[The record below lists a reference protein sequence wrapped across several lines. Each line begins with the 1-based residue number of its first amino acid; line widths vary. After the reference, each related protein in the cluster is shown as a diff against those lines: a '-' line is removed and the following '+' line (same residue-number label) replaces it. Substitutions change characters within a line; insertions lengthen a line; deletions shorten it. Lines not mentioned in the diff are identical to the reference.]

1 MRFLQRHDKT
11 ALIWR
16 NETVSYDQL
25 LSRIGAFAQE
35 FSVETGDRV
44 VIFSENRLEW
54 MYAFYAVWQR
64 GGIPVPVDAMSAADE
79 VAHILRDAKPTMALF
94 SEDTR
99 AVFEEAMAQVET
111 KPAACTL
118 SELADKAKGNEIA
131 PEPMPE
137 ADPDR
142 TAVIIYTSGTTGSP
156 KGVML
161 SFGNLESNVRSV
173 SVDVPIFQASDR
185 VLVLLPLHH
194 ILPLQGTMLMPLSLG
209 ATSIFSPS
217 IASEDIIATLQ
228 KHGITLI
235 IGVPRLF
242 TLIRNGIKGKI
253 NQSRIAK
260 LLFATAEKVN
270 SLKFSRLL
278 FGSVQRKFGGHVRY
292 MPCGGAAIDED
303 VIRDFRT
310 LGFEILCGYGMSET
324 APMISF
330 TRPNSHR
337 AHSAGQIM
345 PANEVRIVDGEITMR
360 GANMMQGYFQ
370 RPEET
375 AETIRDGWLHTGDL
389 GHVDEDG
396 YIFIT
401 GRKKELIVLPNGKN
415 INPAEIEAKLVAMSP
430 AVAEAG
436 VVMHNGTLQVLLLPD
451 FAQLKAEGVL
461 NIEEYLR
468 WHVVDKYN
476 RKATPYK
483 RLLKLTIVK
492 EPLPKTRLGKIKRH
506 EMDLLMADQNRRDQA
521 PVEEPDTEQY
531 RAIRDYLAIQAKQ
544 PVRPDDHL
552 EIDLAL
558 DSLDKVALQT
568 FLESAFGVSFSEE
581 DLIECS
587 TPAKLAERVA
597 EQSTSLATTAVKWG
611 EILRE
616 KVTVTL
622 PKSGFLH
629 VWINRAARL
638 FLHTYFRLRG
648 KGLENLP
655 DGPCILAPNHQSF
668 MDGLLVTTFLGKH
681 TLRRTYFYAKAEHI
695 RRWWLKL
702 LARTNNVIV
711 TDINRNLKESLQKLA
726 AALKEGR
733 NVIIFPEGTRSRD
746 GQLGDFKKTFAIL
759 GRELNVPIVPIA
771 IKGAYEAMP
780 AGRWL
785 PKPFRHI
792 DVTFLPP
799 VYPGDETYDAL
810 AERVQAQVAGQ
821 LG

>member
-1 MRFLQRHDKT
+1 MRFLQRHDKA
-11 ALIWR
+11 ALIWQDQ
-16 NETVSYDQL
+16 TVSFDQL
-25 LSRIGAFAQE
+25 LSRVGAFAE
-35 FSVETGDRV
+35 ALPVAPGDRV
-44 VIFSENRLEW
+44 VIFAENRCEW
-54 MYAFYAVWQR
+54 AYAFYAAWRR
-64 GGIPVPVDAMSAADE
+64 GGIVVPVDAMSTAEE
-79 VAHILRDAKPTMALF
+79 VAHILRDAAPTVACH
-94 SEDTR
+94 SETTR
-99 AVFEEAMAQVET
+99 AVFAEALAQVEQP
-111 KPAACTL
+111 PAVFSL
-118 SELADKAKGNEIA
+118 DELATTTAQREVA
-131 PEPMPE
+131 PEALPE
-137 ADPDR
+137 ADPDT

-161 SFGNLESNVRSV
+161 SFGNLESNLRSV
-173 SVDVPIFQASDR
+173 SEDVPIYRAADR

-194 ILPLQGTMLMPLSLG
+194 ILPLQGTLLMPLSLG
-209 ATSIFSPS
+209 ATSVFSPS

-228 KHGITLI
+228 KHAITLI

-253 NQSRIAK
+253 NQSKIAK
-260 LLFATAEKVN
+260 LLFGLAEKVD
-270 SLKFSRLL
+270 SLAFSRLV

-310 LGFEILCGYGMSET
+310 LGFQILCGYGMSET

-330 TRPNSHR
+330 TRPDSHR
-337 AHSAGQIM
+337 TGAAGQIM
-345 PANEVRIVDGEITMR
+345 PANEVRIVDGEITVR
-360 GANMMQGYFQ
+360 GANVMQGYFR

-375 AETIRDGWLHTGDL
+375 AEAMQDGWLHTGDL

-415 INPAEIEAKLVAMSP
+415 INPAEIETKLVAMSP

-436 VVMHNGTLQVLLLPD
+436 VVMFNGTLQLLLLPN
-451 FAQLKAEGVL
+451 FAFLKEQGVL

-476 RKATPYK
+476 RKASPYK
-483 RLLKLTIVK
+483 RLLKLSIVK
-492 EPLPKTRLGKIKRH
+492 EPLPKTRLGKLKRH
-506 EMDLLMADQNRRDQA
+506 ELDQMMREQTRDRA
-521 PVEEPDTEQY
+521 PVAEPDSEAY
-531 RAIRDYLAIQAKQ
+531 RAIRDYLAAEAKQ
-544 PVRPDDHL
+544 PVHPDDHL

-558 DSLDKVALQT
+558 DSLQKVALQT
-568 FLESAFGVSFSEE
+568 FLESAFGVAFSEQ
-581 DLIECS
+581 DLIDCS
-587 TPAKLAERVA
+587 TPAKLAARVE
-597 EQSTSLATTAVKWG
+597 EQGTSLTSTVVRWG

-616 KVTVTL
+616 KVQVKL
-622 PKSGFLH
+622 PRSGFTH
-629 VWINRAARL
+629 VWINRSARL
-638 FLHTYFRLRG
+638 FLRTYFRLRG
-648 KGLENLP
+648 QGLENLP
-655 DGPCILAPNHQSF
+655 EGPCILAPNHQSF
-668 MDGLLVTTFLGKH
+668 LDGLLVSTFLGKQ
-681 TLRRTYFYAKAEHI
+681 TLKRTYFYAKAEHI

-746 GQLGDFKKTFAIL
+746 GSLGDFKKTFAIL
-759 GRELNVPIVPIA
+759 GLELNVPIVPIA

-799 VYPGDETYDAL
+799 VYPGDESYDDL
-810 AERVQAQVAGQ
+810 AERVQAAVAGQ
-821 LG
+821 LA

>member
-1 MRFLQRHDKT
+1 
-11 ALIWR
+11 
-16 NETVSYDQL
+16 
-25 LSRIGAFAQE
+25 
-35 FSVETGDRV
+35 
-44 VIFSENRLEW
+44 
-54 MYAFYAVWQR
+54 
-64 GGIPVPVDAMSAADE
+64 
-79 VAHILRDAKPTMALF
+79 
-94 SEDTR
+94 
-99 AVFEEAMAQVET
+99 
-111 KPAACTL
+111 
-118 SELADKAKGNEIA
+118 
-131 PEPMPE
+131 
-137 ADPDR
+137 
-142 TAVIIYTSGTTGSP
+142 
-156 KGVML
+156 
-161 SFGNLESNVRSV
+161 
-173 SVDVPIFQASDR
+173 

-194 ILPLQGTMLMPLSLG
+194 ILPLQGTLLMPLCLG

-228 KHGITLI
+228 KHAITLI

-253 NQSRIAK
+253 NQSKIAR

-270 SLKFSRLL
+270 SLGFSRIL
-278 FGSVQRKFGGHVRY
+278 FRSVQKKFGGQVRY
-292 MPCGGAAIDED
+292 MACGGAAIDED

-310 LGFEILCGYGMSET
+310 LGFELLCGYGMSET

-330 TRPNSHR
+330 TRPASHR
-337 AHSAGQIM
+337 RDAAGQIM
-345 PANEVRIVDGEITMR
+345 PANEVRIVDGEITVR
-360 GANMMQGYFQ
+360 GANVMQGYFE

-375 AETIRDGWLHTGDL
+375 AEAMEGGWLHTGDL
-389 GHVDEDG
+389 GHVDEDN
-396 YIFIT
+396 YIYIT
-401 GRKKELIVLPNGKN
+401 GRRKELIVLPNGKN

-436 VVMHNGTLQVLLLPD
+436 VVMHNGTLQVLLLPN
-451 FAQLKAEGVL
+451 FAQLRDEGVL

-506 EMDLLMADQNRRDQA
+506 EMDQLMEAQDRRDQA

-531 RAIRDYLAIQAKQ
+531 RAIRDYLAAQAKH

-568 FLESAFGVSFSEE
+568 FLESAFGVAFSEE
-581 DLIECS
+581 DLIDCS

-597 EQSTSLATTAVKWG
+597 AQSTSLAATAVKWG

-616 KVTVTL
+616 KVSVTL

-629 VWINRAARL
+629 VWINRAAGL

-668 MDGLLVTTFLGKH
+668 MDGLLVSTFLGKR

-726 AALKEGR
+726 AALKQGR

-746 GQLGDFKKTFAIL
+746 GRLGDFKRTFAIL

-785 PKPFRHI
+785 PRPFRHI

-810 AERVQAQVAGQ
+810 AERVQAEVADQ

>member
-11 ALIWR
+11 ALIWQ
-16 NETVSYDQL
+16 EESVSYDQL
-25 LSRIGAFAQE
+25 LSRIAAFA
-35 FSVETGDRV
+35 SSLRVEAGDRV

-54 MYAFYAVWQR
+54 AYAFYAIWLR
-64 GGIPVPVDAMSAADE
+64 GGIAVPVDAMSAADE
-79 VAHILRDAKPTMALF
+79 VAHILRDAGPTAAF
-94 SEDTR
+94 HSEGTR
-99 AVFEEAMAQVET
+99 AVFEEALAQVET
-111 KPAACTL
+111 KPTVLTL
-118 SELADKAKGNEIA
+118 DELADSARETTLP
-131 PEPMPE
+131 PEPLPE
-137 ADPDR
+137 VDPDA

-173 SVDVPIFQASDR
+173 SQDVPIFRSDDR

-194 ILPLQGTMLMPLSLG
+194 ILPLQGTLLMPLSLG

-228 KHGITLI
+228 KHSITLI

-253 NQSRIAK
+253 SQSKIAT
-260 LLFATAEKVN
+260 LLFGLAEKVD
-270 SLKFSRLL
+270 SLRFSR
-278 FGSVQRKFGGHVRY
+278 FVFRSVQKKFGGQVRY

-330 TRPNSHR
+330 TRPHAHR
-337 AHSAGQIM
+337 VGAAGQIM
-345 PANEVRIVDGEITMR
+345 PANEVRIVDGEITVR
-360 GANMMQGYFQ
+360 GANVMQGYFA

-375 AETIRDGWLHTGDL
+375 AEAFTDGWLHTGDL
-389 GHVDEDG
+389 GHVDDDG

-415 INPAEIEAKLVAMSP
+415 INPAEIETKLVAMSP

-436 VVMHNGTLQVLLLPD
+436 VVMHNGTLQVLLLPN
-451 FAQLKAEGVL
+451 FAVLKEEGVL

-468 WHVVDKYN
+468 WHVIDKYN

-483 RLLKLTIVK
+483 RLLKLNIVK

-506 EMDLLMADQNRRDQA
+506 EMDRLMKDHTRRDDA
-521 PVEEPDTEQY
+521 PVAEPDTEQY
-531 RAIRDYLAIQAKQ
+531 RAIRDYLAAEAKQ

-558 DSLDKVALQT
+558 DSLQKVALQT
-568 FLESAFGVSFSEE
+568 FLESAFGVTFTEE
-581 DLIECS
+581 ELIECS
-587 TPAKLAERVA
+587 TPAKLAARVA
-597 EQSTSLATTAVKWG
+597 EQSTSLTATAVKWG

-616 KVTVTL
+616 KVSVTL
-622 PKSGFLH
+622 PRSGFTH
-629 VWINRAARL
+629 IWINRAARL
-638 FLHTYFRLRG
+638 FLRTYFRVRG
-648 KGLENLP
+648 RGLENLP

-668 MDGLLVTTFLGKH
+668 MDGLLVSTFLGKS
-681 TLRRTYFYAKAEHI
+681 TLKRTYFYAKADHI

-746 GQLGDFKKTFAIL
+746 GSLGDFKKTFAIL
-759 GRELNVPIVPIA
+759 GRELNVPIVPVA

-780 AGRWL
+780 TGRWI
-785 PKPFRHI
+785 PKPFRRI

-799 VYPGDETYDAL
+799 IYPTDETYDDL